1 MLRNVTIVVAAL
13 LIAVAPSAPAQS
25 ARPQFEVASVK
36 PSAPGQQGLIEMQ
49 PNGRFVAY
57 AATVRNLLTTA
68 YRMRNFQVVGGP
80 GWIDAD
86 RYDIE
91 ARAEEGSIPPP
102 TGFPDPNAPG
112 PIEIRIQSLLENR
125 FQLQVH
131 RETRELP
138 VYELL
143 VAKGGSKM
151 KLSDDQTVQLR
162 APGDPPPPP
171 QRAGSLPRGSM
182 RAGRGNMETN
192 ALPFTNFVSALS
204 GITGRKIVDKTGLT
218 GFYDIKLQWTPDP
231 VPADAAAPR
240 PEVPP
245 VDSNGPSLFTA
256 LEEQLGLKLE
266 SSKGPVDVLVI
277 DSVSRPTEN

>member
-1 MLRNVTIVVAAL
+1 MLRNVTTVLATL
-13 LIAVAPSAPAQS
+13 LIAVAPSARAQS
-25 ARPQFEVASVK
+25 SRPQFEVTSVK
-36 PSAPGQQGLIEMQ
+36 PSAPGQQGLMEMQ

-57 AATVRNLLTTA
+57 AATVRNLTTA

-80 GWIDAD
+80 GWIDTD

-91 ARAEEGSIPPP
+91 ARAEEGSISPA
-102 TGFPDPNAPG
+102 TGFPDPNVPG

-162 APGDPPPPP
+162 ASGDPPPPE
-171 QRAGSLPRGSM
+171 RAGSLPRGSM
-182 RAGRGNMETN
+182 RAGRGNLETN

-204 GITGRKIVDKTGLT
+204 GITGRKVVDKTGLI

-256 LEEQLGLKLE
+256 IQEQLGLKLE
-266 SSKGPVDVLVI
+266 SAKGPVEVLVI
-277 DSVSRPTEN
+277 DSVSKPTEN

>member
-1 MLRNVTIVVAAL
+1 M
-13 LIAVAPSAPAQS
+13 
-25 ARPQFEVASVK
+25 
-36 PSAPGQQGLIEMQ
+36 EMQ

-80 GWIDAD
+80 GWIDSD

-102 TGFPDPNAPG
+102 TGFPDPNVPG

-143 VAKGGSKM
+143 VAKKGSTM

-162 APGDPPPPP
+162 APGDPPP

-182 RAGRGNMETN
+182 RAGRGNHT
-192 ALPFTNFVSALS
+192 
-204 GITGRKIVDKTGLT
+204 
-218 GFYDIKLQWTPDP
+218 
-231 VPADAAAPR
+231 
-240 PEVPP
+240 
-245 VDSNGPSLFTA
+245 
-256 LEEQLGLKLE
+256 
-266 SSKGPVDVLVI
+266 SK
-277 DSVSRPTEN
+277 